1 MGDCQT
7 RQSNHDVEEVPRSE
21 GEVVAT
27 PSSLSIFHEDILLAI
42 LSFVADTPFEMID
55 GGKWKLLYSS

>member
-7 RQSNHDVEEVPRSE
+7 RQSHNDVEEVPRSE
-21 GEVVAT
+21 GEVIAT
-27 PSSLSIFHEDILLAI
+27 PSSLNIFHQVHEDILLAI

-55 GGKWKLLYSS
+55 GGK

>member
-7 RQSNHDVEEVPRSE
+7 RQSHHDVEEVPRSE
-21 GEVVAT
+21 GEMVAT
-27 PSSLSIFHEDILLAI
+27 PPLSLSLFHEDILLAI

-55 GGKWKLLYSS
+55 GGK